1 MKSRQGIGAIVLMA
15 STMLAAVGLVG
26 AGGWLISAA
35 ALMPPI
41 LTLQVAIV
49 GVRFFGIARGVSRWA
64 DRVVSHDLA
73 LRGTTQRRVELWKAA
88 AELGPRGIWRLRGS
102 DVLDRLTADSDTLQD
117 DVTRVKTPF
126 LAAVVAA
133 CVLVFIQTFNLPLAG
148 LALFLAFV
156 VSGFVVPVLTHRK
169 EMQIARSA
177 VAVRNRMSSLM
188 MASVTHADEIRILGQ
203 QPDLVQ
209 QVEDCDAERVTIESQ
224 ASAWAAVANAL
235 NGVSSGLAL
244 FSSLAAAVAAYSV
257 GQLDGPTIAV
267 LTLLPWA
274 SAEIVATFSQ
284 AASARTRVV
293 AAAER
298 IDQLLLGARALPH
311 QNASATMERPQ
322 TLRLRDVSVAWDD
335 EPVVRHVSFELKPG
349 ERLALLGSS
358 GSGKSTLAAATLRL
372 IEHRGSIT
380 LDDVEISELSDF
392 RHHVSALL
400 QTTYVFGTTVRE
412 NLRIANPHATDTEV
426 VAALTAA
433 GLVDWFS
440 HLEAGLD
447 TVIGDGARGMS
458 GGEIQRL
465 GIARVLLT
473 QSTFVILDEPT
484 EHLDAP
490 TAAAVWQTM
499 KSALADRGVL
509 LITHDQQLAA
519 DCHRQIRIENGTL
532 RP

>member
-1 MKSRQGIGAIVLMA
+1 
-15 STMLAAVGLVG
+15 
-26 AGGWLISAA
+26 
-35 ALMPPI
+35 
-41 LTLQVAIV
+41 
-49 GVRFFGIARGVSRWA
+49 
-64 DRVVSHDLA
+64 
-73 LRGTTQRRVELWKAA
+73 
-88 AELGPRGIWRLRGS
+88 
-102 DVLDRLTADSDTLQD
+102 
-117 DVTRVKTPF
+117 
-126 LAAVVAA
+126 
-133 CVLVFIQTFNLPLAG
+133 
-148 LALFLAFV
+148 
-156 VSGFVVPVLTHRK
+156 
-169 EMQIARSA
+169 
-177 VAVRNRMSSLM
+177 
-188 MASVTHADEIRILGQ
+188 
-203 QPDLVQ
+203 
-209 QVEDCDAERVTIESQ
+209 
-224 ASAWAAVANAL
+224 
-235 NGVSSGLAL
+235 
-244 FSSLAAAVAAYSV
+244 
-257 GQLDGPTIAV
+257 
-267 LTLLPWA
+267 
-274 SAEIVATFSQ
+274 
-284 AASARTRVV
+284 
-293 AAAER
+293 
-298 IDQLLLGARALPH
+298 
-311 QNASATMERPQ
+311 MERPQ